1 MLTTL
6 KDQETLVSG
15 DGALTGEINNRE
27 DWTEIIFDDREEV
40 FNK

>member
-15 DGALTGEINNRE
+15 DGALTGDMNNRE
-27 DWTEIIFDDREEV
+27 DWTTHMFDDREV
-40 FNK
+40 GGR